1 LIYVDRLVY
10 EIEPESE
17 SESELSRPRSKA
29 VVLSFF
35 LFSCSSAHR
44 PASHALD
51 NPLPTTPMRPRPPVR
66 NTLSASYTKPSPPPP
81 YGDALTSPE
90 ANTLSE
96 SATAHRIHAL
106 AKDVFSGAVPSAIE
120 EWINGQSR
128 EELSSLLGRANELIR
143 ERERGKSST
152 PIPFLDVN

>member
-1 LIYVDRLVY
+1 
-10 EIEPESE
+10 
-17 SESELSRPRSKA
+17 
-29 VVLSFF
+29 
-35 LFSCSSAHR
+35 
-44 PASHALD
+44 
-51 NPLPTTPMRPRPPVR
+51 MRPRPPVR

-90 ANTLSE
+90 ENTLSE

-128 EELSSLLGRANELIR
+128 EELSSLLVRANELIR
-143 ERERGKSST
+143 ERERGKSSA
-152 PIPFLDVN
+152 PMPFLHMH

>member
-1 LIYVDRLVY
+1 
-10 EIEPESE
+10 
-17 SESELSRPRSKA
+17 
-29 VVLSFF
+29 
-35 LFSCSSAHR
+35 
-44 PASHALD
+44 
-51 NPLPTTPMRPRPPVR
+51 MRPRPPAR
-66 NTLSASYTKPSPPPP
+66 NTLSAPYTKPSPPPP

-96 SATAHRIHAL
+96 SATAHRIRAL

-128 EELSSLLGRANELIR
+128 EELSSLLVRANDLIR

-152 PIPFLDVN
+152 PMPFLDMN

>member
-1 LIYVDRLVY
+1 MR
-10 EIEPESE
+10 
-17 SESELSRPRSKA
+17 
-29 VVLSFF
+29 
-35 LFSCSSAHR
+35 
-44 PASHALD
+44 
-51 NPLPTTPMRPRPPVR
+51 PLPPAR
-66 NTLSASYTKPSPPPP
+66 NTLSASYAKPSPPPP

-128 EELSSLLGRANELIR
+128 EELSSLLVRANELIR

-152 PIPFLDVN
+152 PMPFLDMN

>member
-1 LIYVDRLVY
+1 M
-10 EIEPESE
+10 EFEPE
-17 SESELSRPRSKA
+17 SESELSRPRSKVA
-29 VVLSFF
+29 VPT
-35 LFSCSSAHR
+35 LFRFHAQSAHR

-51 NPLPTTPMRPRPPVR
+51 NPLPTTPMRPRPPAR
-66 NTLSASYTKPSPPPP
+66 NTLSSSYTKPSPPPP
-81 YGDALTSPE
+81 YGDALTTSPE

-152 PIPFLDVN
+152 PMPFLDVN